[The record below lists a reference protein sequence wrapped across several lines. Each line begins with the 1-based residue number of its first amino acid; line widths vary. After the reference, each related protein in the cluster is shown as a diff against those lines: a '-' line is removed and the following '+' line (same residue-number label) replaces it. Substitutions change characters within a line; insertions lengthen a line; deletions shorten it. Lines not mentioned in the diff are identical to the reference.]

1 MAAGRQ
7 CAGVVARRMRSANR
21 AGARGSDSC
30 AVVLD
35 ALGGR
40 DRKNS
45 LAKHQTQGKNK
56 EIDINNMHITCV
68 YDSRWDP

>member
-1 MAAGRQ
+1 MRGASWP
-7 CAGVVARRMRSANR
+7 VRMRSASR
-21 AGARGSDSC
+21 AAARGSDSC

-45 LAKHQTQGKNK
+45 LAKHQTQGKEN
-56 EIDINNMHITCV
+56 INIRYIRPACRL
-68 YDSRWDP
+68 RWSP